1 MEGNLWLYRLY
12 FRVVILLWLP
22 VSLSAVDLP
31 NLTFRTITISD
42 GLSNNI
48 INTIYKDKRGF
59 IWLGTQTGLDR
70 FDGINM
76 KSFLQFS
83 GRTIFSIAE
92 TDSVYLWVGTDK
104 GLWKL
109 DRKTDQVESVT
120 LDTKSLEVRSV
131 FGSPDKSGGKFF
143 NSIENLHLCT
153 MNNQGLL
160 ALAQLILPSEILS
173 NFEVVRVEEEASLI
187 RIYLD
192 ESVKAEYKENPE
204 IESKGFC
211 EAVTIRD
218 FPIRDKGVDLIV
230 RRRKWYDK
238 QNNRYFSDSYDLKA
252 EETRYSKEFAA
263 FLKGVYGDDSY
274 DLPFA

>member
-70 FDGINM
+70 FDGINV

-120 LDTKSLEVRSV
+120 LDTKSFEVRSV
-131 FGSPDKSGGKFF
+131 WLSGNFWLVSFKI
-143 NSIENLHLCT
+143 SYLC
-153 MNNQGLL
+153 
-160 ALAQLILPSEILS
+160 LPL
-173 NFEVVRVEEEASLI
+173 F
-187 RIYLD
+187 Y
-192 ESVKAEYKENPE
+192 
-204 IESKGFC
+204 
-211 EAVTIRD
+211 
-218 FPIRDKGVDLIV
+218 
-230 RRRKWYDK
+230 
-238 QNNRYFSDSYDLKA
+238 
-252 EETRYSKEFAA
+252 ETRTTPSCHPSGCAYRQ
-263 FLKGVYGDDSY
+263 L
-274 DLPFA
+274 

>member
-1 MEGNLWLYRLY
+1 MKNASYMEGNLWLYRLY
-12 FRVVILLWLP
+12 LWVAILLWLP

-104 GLWKL
+104 GLWKP
-109 DRKTDQVESVT
+109 DRSIAGWNHSWTFYLSRECFQEGAFRVKCF
-120 LDTKSLEVRSV
+120 V
-131 FGSPDKSGGKFF
+131 FYQFY
-143 NSIENLHLCT
+143 HWHC
-153 MNNQGLL
+153 
-160 ALAQLILPSEILS
+160 
-173 NFEVVRVEEEASLI
+173 
-187 RIYLD
+187 
-192 ESVKAEYKENPE
+192 
-204 IESKGFC
+204 
-211 EAVTIRD
+211 
-218 FPIRDKGVDLIV
+218 
-230 RRRKWYDK
+230 
-238 QNNRYFSDSYDLKA
+238 
-252 EETRYSKEFAA
+252 
-263 FLKGVYGDDSY
+263 
-274 DLPFA
+274 

>member
-70 FDGINM
+70 FDGINV

-109 DRKTDQVESVT
+109 DRKTDQSGIGHFRY
-120 LDTKSLEVRSV
+120 KSLEVRSV
-131 FGSPDKSGGKFF
+131 FVASQTGRLLVGTTHGLFIYQESAFRKVLFGSNALS
-143 NSIENLHLCT
+143 SI
-153 MNNQGLL
+153 
-160 ALAQLILPSEILS
+160 
-173 NFEVVRVEEEASLI
+173 NFITGIVEG
-187 RIYLD
+187 YPKD
-192 ESVKAEYKENPE
+192 TF
-204 IESKGFC
+204 G
-211 EAVTIRD
+211 
-218 FPIRDKGVDLIV
+218 
-230 RRRKWYDK
+230 
-238 QNNRYFSDSYDLKA
+238 
-252 EETRYSKEFAA
+252 
-263 FLKGVYGDDSY
+263 
-274 DLPFA
+274 

>member
-70 FDGINM
+70 FDGINV

-131 FGSPDKSGGKFF
+131 FVSQTGRLLVGTTHGLFIYQESAFRKVLFGSNALSSINFITDRKS
-143 NSIENLHLCT
+143 
-153 MNNQGLL
+153 
-160 ALAQLILPSEILS
+160 
-173 NFEVVRVEEEASLI
+173 VV
-187 RIYLD
+187 
-192 ESVKAEYKENPE
+192 
-204 IESKGFC
+204 
-211 EAVTIRD
+211 
-218 FPIRDKGVDLIV
+218 
-230 RRRKWYDK
+230 
-238 QNNRYFSDSYDLKA
+238 
-252 EETRYSKEFAA
+252 
-263 FLKGVYGDDSY
+263 
-274 DLPFA
+274 

>member
-70 FDGINM
+70 FDGINV

-92 TDSVYLWVGTDK
+92 PTNKQILFICGWVQIKDYG
-104 GLWKL
+104 
-109 DRKTDQVESVT
+109 
-120 LDTKSLEVRSV
+120 
-131 FGSPDKSGGKFF
+131 
-143 NSIENLHLCT
+143 NSIGKQTKWN
-153 MNNQGLL
+153 
-160 ALAQLILPSEILS
+160 
-173 NFEVVRVEEEASLI
+173 RSL
-187 RIYLD
+187 
-192 ESVKAEYKENPE
+192 
-204 IESKGFC
+204 
-211 EAVTIRD
+211 
-218 FPIRDKGVDLIV
+218 
-230 RRRKWYDK
+230 
-238 QNNRYFSDSYDLKA
+238 
-252 EETRYSKEFAA
+252 
-263 FLKGVYGDDSY
+263 
-274 DLPFA
+274 

>member
-70 FDGINM
+70 FDGINV

-131 FGSPDKSGGKFF
+131 FVSQTGRLLVGTTMDFLSIKRVLSGRCFSGQMLCLL
-143 NSIENLHLCT
+143 SILS
-153 MNNQGLL
+153 L
-160 ALAQLILPSEILS
+160 ALLKDIKIL
-173 NFEVVRVEEEASLI
+173 F
-187 RIYLD
+187 
-192 ESVKAEYKENPE
+192 
-204 IESKGFC
+204 G
-211 EAVTIRD
+211 
-218 FPIRDKGVDLIV
+218 
-230 RRRKWYDK
+230 
-238 QNNRYFSDSYDLKA
+238 
-252 EETRYSKEFAA
+252 
-263 FLKGVYGDDSY
+263 
-274 DLPFA
+274 